1 MNILVE
7 IKYTDCS
14 FPIGYII
21 QVLIMDAKTTKMIVI
36 IVAVIAVVAIAAF
49 VLMNNNGGG
58 NNEDKKGEI
67 PELDAFPSRLAV
79 LGNAN
84 CDDYL
89 DSKDVAYVEKL
100 IKEANFDYS
109 KEFMCDANYDGY
121 INDKDVDVIKKMIDY
136 KQPTVYY
143 FGVVDYDVREYH
155 TDVANHY
162 VCPLIAP
169 PFDACLILGADL
181 IKGADD
187 RIVPETGNAHDRYT
201 TALDLSKLVNVGSC
215 NTPNKEAIATLLK
228 QNDNCM
234 TLVCGQHDYYADGYE
249 ELFGSQGL
257 QIIRMGS
264 WEGGVAIHGLLTTAY
279 LLDRLDEAY
288 NYIEWYDNVE
298 SMVAKKMSTVTEKKN
313 AICFYT
319 DQSEAGKICLLGNTS
334 AENAMLTKVNSY
346 DIGTTIFK
354 ARGGS
359 TLVTGDKMQL
369 SKEQLTSDI
378 ATYKIDT
385 LIGLCNTPLQSSTTA
400 DVMEAKYDDFAGR
413 IGAAVYSQVDLAIG
427 GYVFASGL
435 SEVIA
440 QVVMGYILYDDVFT
454 KADIEKVCNEFVEML
469 GIDEKWNYDTM
480 NQLFCGEFDD
490 RNILNM
496 G

>member
-1 MNILVE
+1 
-7 IKYTDCS
+7 
-14 FPIGYII
+14 
-21 QVLIMDAKTTKMIVI
+21 MDAKTTKMIVI
-36 IVAVIAVVAIAAF
+36 VVAVIAVVAIAAF

-58 NNEDKKGEI
+58 NDDKKGEI
-67 PELDAFPSRLAV
+67 PDLEAFPARLAV

-89 DSKDVAYVEKL
+89 NNDDVKYVEKL
-100 IKEANFDYS
+100 IKESNFDYS

-181 IKGADD
+181 IKGADN
-187 RIVPETGNAHDRYT
+187 RIVPVTGNAHDRYT
-201 TALDLSKLVNVGSC
+201 SALDLSKLIDVGSC
-215 NTPNKEAIATLLK
+215 NTPDKEAIAKLLK
-228 QNDNCM
+228 ENDNCM

-249 ELFGSQGL
+249 DLFGSQGL

-264 WEGGVAIHGLLTTAY
+264 WEGGVAIHGLLTTGY
-279 LLDRLDEAY
+279 LLNRLDNAY
-288 NYIEWYDNVE
+288 EYLKWYDNVE
-298 SMVAKKMSTVTEKKN
+298 DFVKQKMSTVKEKKN

-319 DQSEAGKICLLGNTS
+319 DQSEAGKFCLLGNTS

-346 DIGTTIFK
+346 DIGSTIFK
-354 ARGGS
+354 ARGGAS
-359 TLVTGDKMQL
+359 IVTGDKMQL
-369 SKEQLTSDI
+369 SKEQITSDI

-385 LIGLCNTPLQSSTTA
+385 VIGLTNTPLQSATTA
-400 DVMEAKYDDFAGR
+400 AVMAEKYADFAERMGTATYKQ
-413 IGAAVYSQVDLAIG
+413 IDLAVG

-440 QVVMGYILYDDVFT
+440 QVVMGYVLYDDVFSQN
-454 KADIEKVCNEFVEML
+454 DIKKVCNEFVTML
-469 GIDEKWNYDTM
+469 GIQEKWNFDTM
-480 NQLFCGEFDD
+480 NQLYCGEGDD

>member
-1 MNILVE
+1 
-7 IKYTDCS
+7 
-14 FPIGYII
+14 
-21 QVLIMDAKTTKMIVI
+21 MDEKTTKMVVI
-36 IVAVIAVVAIAAF
+36 IVAVVAVVAIAAF
-49 VLMNNNGGG
+49 FMMNNGGG
-58 NNEDKKGEI
+58 SGDDKKGEI
-67 PELDAFPSRLAV
+67 PDLTEFPARLAV

-89 DSKDVAYVEKL
+89 DDKDVAYVEKL
-100 IKEANFDYS
+100 IKESNFDYA

-121 INDKDVDVIKKMIDY
+121 IDDKDVDVIKKMIDY

-215 NTPNKEAIATLLK
+215 NTPSKEAIATLLK

-249 ELFGSQGL
+249 DLFGSQGL

-279 LLDRLDEAY
+279 LLDRMDEAY
-288 NYIEWYDNVE
+288 DYLEWYDGVE
-298 SMVAKKMSTVTEKKN
+298 DMVAKKMKSVTERKN

-319 DQSEAGKICLLGNTS
+319 DQSEAGKICLLGNTA

-359 TLVTGDKMQL
+359 SIVTGDKMQL
-369 SKEQLTSDI
+369 TSEQLASDV

-385 LIGLCNTPLQSSTTA
+385 IIGLTNTPLQSKTTA
-400 DVMEAKYDDFAGR
+400 AVMAEKYADFAERMGT
-413 IGAAVYSQVDLAIG
+413 AVYSQIDLSIG

-440 QVVMGYILYDDVFT
+440 QVVMGYVLYDDVFT
-454 KADIEKVCNEFVEML
+454 KADIETVCNEYVEML

-480 NQLFCGEFDD
+480 NQLYCGEGDD

>member
-1 MNILVE
+1 
-7 IKYTDCS
+7 
-14 FPIGYII
+14 
-21 QVLIMDAKTTKMIVI
+21 MDAKTTKMIVI

-58 NNEDKKGEI
+58 SDDNKGKI
-67 PELDAFPSRLAV
+67 PDLEEFPARLAV

-89 DSKDVAYVEKL
+89 NNDDVKYVEKL

-121 INDKDVDVIKKMIDY
+121 INDKDVAVIKKMINY
-136 KQPTVYY
+136 EQPTVYY

-181 IKGADD
+181 IKGADS

-201 TALDLSKLVNVGSC
+201 TALDLSKLVDVGSC
-215 NTPNKEAIATLLK
+215 NTPDKEAIATLLK

-249 ELFGSQGL
+249 ELFASQGL

-264 WEGGVAIHGLLTTAY
+264 WEGGVAIHGLLTTGY
-279 LLDRLDEAY
+279 LLNRLDNAY
-288 NYIEWYDNVE
+288 EYLEWYDNVE
-298 SMVAKKMSTVTEKKN
+298 KFVQNKMKSVTERKN

-319 DQSEAGKICLLGNTS
+319 DQSDPGKFCLLGYQS

-346 DIGTTIFK
+346 DIGSTIFD
-354 ARGGS
+354 ARGGAS
-359 TLVTGDKMQL
+359 IVTGDKMQL
-369 SKEQLTSDI
+369 SKEQITSDI

-385 LIGLCNTPLQSSTTA
+385 MIGLCNTPLQSATTA
-400 DVMEAKYDDFAGR
+400 DVMAAKYDDFADRMGS
-413 IGAAVYSQVDLAIG
+413 AVYSQIDLAIG

-454 KADIEKVCNEFVEML
+454 KEDIEKVCNEFVTML
-469 GIDEKWNYDTM
+469 GIQEKWNYDSM
-480 NQLFCGEFDD
+480 NQIYCGAFDD